1 MYDLIIIGG
10 GCAGMAAG
18 IYAARYNLKTMII
31 SNEIGGVLNEAHIV
45 ENYPGY
51 RSISGIDLMIKYR
64 DHAKDLGVEFLDGQV
79 EKAEK
84 KKDGFLVFSKEK
96 QFESKTLLLAP
107 GLRRKHLNIPGEDK
121 FAGKGVSYC
130 YTCDAP
136 FFKNKVVGVVGG
148 SDSAALAAILS
159 AQYAKKVYIIYR
171 KEEIRAEPINKKA
184 VDSNEKIEMIT
195 NINVVEVRGDK
206 VLTTAVLDREYKGSK
221 ELKLDGLF
229 IEVGSVPSTVLS
241 EQLGV
246 KLSDNGLILVDE
258 NKKTNVDGVY
268 AAGDATN
275 TVMRQAITAAAD
287 GAVAAL
293 SAYQHIKKKK
303 VEKY

>member
-1 MYDLIIIGG
+1 M
-10 GCAGMAAG
+10 
-18 IYAARYNLKTMII
+18 
-31 SNEIGGVLNEAHIV
+31 E
-45 ENYPGY
+45 
-51 RSISGIDLMIKYR
+51 
-64 DHAKDLGVEFLDGQV
+64 
-79 EKAEK
+79 
-84 KKDGFLVFSKEK
+84 
-96 QFESKTLLLAP
+96 
-107 GLRRKHLNIPGEDK
+107 
-121 FAGKGVSYC
+121 
-130 YTCDAP
+130 
-136 FFKNKVVGVVGG
+136 
-148 SDSAALAAILS
+148 AILS

-184 VDSNEKIEMIT
+184 VDSNEKIEIIT

-206 VLTTAVLDREYKGSK
+206 LLTTAVLDREYKGSK